1 MKKRSLLSLLIL
13 LSPLLMANSPSPELF
28 SEEYTDYEL
37 TNESII
43 ISEEEST
50 KYITFSGNLQNTG
63 EGIISFIDSLLS
75 YSFEGDVYE
84 IITDYYDDARP
95 IQGLIPNQSYSF
107 NKIFPYSGSAPLG
120 AATYTSRYMG
130 IYGYQGDDIIQTIA
144 ISNQVVAAVSYSESN
159 DETTFTY
166 SFDWTNS
173 GELSAQTIFFSFSM
187 NDNDYVDYFWE
198 SISKNTTGNSDL
210 YITIDGDVSTEEL
223 KNVNLFFIRRSYE
236 SYGWNFSG
244 ILSVFGSLFIFGLV
258 IISLIVLAPI
268 IVITIVIVVVNRK
281 K

>member
-13 LSPLLMANSPSPELF
+13 LSPLLMANSPSPELYPD
-28 SEEYTDYEL
+28 EYANYEL

-63 EGIISFIDSLLS
+63 EGIISFMDSFLS
-75 YSFEGDVYE
+75 YSFEGNAYE

-95 IQGLIPNQSYSF
+95 IQGLVPNQSYSF

-120 AATYTSRYMG
+120 TVTYSSRHLG
-130 IYGYQGDDIIQTIA
+130 IYGYQSDDLIQTIV
-144 ISNQVVAAVSYSESN
+144 ISNQNVTSVSYSESN

-198 SISKNTTGNSDL
+198 SISKNATGHSDL
-210 YITIDGDVSTEEL
+210 YVTIDGDVSTEEIE
-223 KNVNLFFIRRSYE
+223 NANFFFIRRSYE

-244 ILSVFGSLFIFGLV
+244 FLAGLSSLIIFGLV

>member
-1 MKKRSLLSLLIL
+1 
-13 LSPLLMANSPSPELF
+13 
-28 SEEYTDYEL
+28 
-37 TNESII
+37 
-43 ISEEEST
+43 
-50 KYITFSGNLQNTG
+50 
-63 EGIISFIDSLLS
+63 
-75 YSFEGDVYE
+75 
-84 IITDYYDDARP
+84 DARP
-95 IQGLIPNQSYSF
+95 IQGLVPNQSYSF

-120 AATYTSRYMG
+120 TVTYSSRHLG
-130 IYGYQGDDIIQTIA
+130 IYGYQSDDLIQTIV
-144 ISNQVVAAVSYSESN
+144 ISNQNVTSVSYSESN

-198 SISKNTTGNSDL
+198 SISKNATGHSDL
-210 YITIDGDVSTEEL
+210 YVTIDGDVSTEEIE
-223 KNVNLFFIRRSYE
+223 NANFFFIRRSYE

-244 ILSVFGSLFIFGLV
+244 FLAGLSSLIIFGLV